1 MQLSLGRVLSPSND
15 LKTKYAQVVRNLFPT
30 ARPQLGP
37 EEGAAL
43 VERAANEDAALGSLD
58 RIARELYRHENRPG
72 RMCCLLRIE

>member
-58 RIARELYRHENRPG
+58 RIARELYRHENRPQKNV
-72 RMCCLLRIE
+72 LLVAN